1 MHGHCHS
8 NRQCLSPVILLCS
21 IHVGRAS
28 IVKLRL
34 YWSLWRWNSTETFQ
48 CGTRYGGCPMIPVL
62 WDSLCHCIHVFSVS
76 CALLPR
82 QSLTSASPKPHKNQT
97 NPLMKHLSTS
107 APLNSAAVAMP
118 EAVHGASV
126 SQELSHW
133 GGVQLLPATGF
144 HMFHHRFRFAD
155 DRGPTPVHEWV
166 VTFMSCGHTPCPSAE

>member
-1 MHGHCHS
+1 MSIETSCQTTNNNNRKNMQQVMEARHHS
-8 NRQCLSPVILLCS
+8 
-21 IHVGRAS
+21 A
-28 IVKLRL
+28 
-34 YWSLWRWNSTETFQ
+34 
-48 CGTRYGGCPMIPVL
+48 GTVQ
-62 WDSLCHCIHVFSVS
+62 
-76 CALLPR
+76 LLPR

-126 SQELSHW
+126 SQELSYW

-155 DRGPTPVHEWV
+155 DREPTPVHEWV
-166 VTFMSCGHTPCPSAE
+166 VTFMSCGYTPCPSAE